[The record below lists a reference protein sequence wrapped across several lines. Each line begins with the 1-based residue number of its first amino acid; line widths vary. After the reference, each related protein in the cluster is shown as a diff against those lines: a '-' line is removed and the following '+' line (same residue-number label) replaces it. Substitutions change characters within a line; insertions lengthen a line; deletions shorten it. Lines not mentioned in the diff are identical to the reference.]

1 MTLAKL
7 TIAPRRPSKL
17 KPFEVLFNPT
27 SYSISKGVAW
37 SPQGAASADPKGGKR
52 LLTKRELNAP
62 LLTFGGGD
70 SRRLTLRLFFDV
82 TERVMVRGEPVSDVR
97 VLTNRFVKLTL
108 IERLG
113 KVQRPPICDLTWG
126 DIAPDNSDF
135 PFTGVVTSLDQE
147 FVLFDGSGRPLRAF
161 LTAVFTEFL
170 EPEKDQ
176 RKNDPEFTTRVVKR
190 GDSLAG
196 IAAESYGNPSMWR
209 LIADANRLD
218 DPRRLEIGSVLHIPK
233 IG

>member
-7 TIAPRRPSKL
+7 TITPRRPSKL
-17 KPFEVLFNPT
+17 EPFEVLFNPT
-27 SYSISKGVAW
+27 SYSISKGVVW
-37 SPQGAASADPKGGKR
+37 SPQGASSGETDGGKR
-52 LLTKRELNAP
+52 RTKRELNAP

-82 TERVMVRGEPVSDVR
+82 TERVNVKGKPASDVR
-97 VLTNRFVKLTL
+97 VLTNRFVDLTR

-113 KVQRPPICDLTWG
+113 KVLRPPVCDLTWG
-126 DIAPDNSDF
+126 DITPENSDF
-135 PFTGVVTSLDQE
+135 PFTGVVTSLEQE

-196 IAAESYGNPSMWR
+196 IAAESYGDPSMWR